1 MTGAGS
7 FAEREK
13 DGFMGNF
20 QYIANHLSIAAIGGR
35 VQSPKSTLLRQYLI
49 PAEPLSMDYAL
60 LQTVLAVIPIHLPL
74 FLRSPRV
81 IAGIVAGAVTVIGVA
96 TYVLTRRKPTA
107 EEIERE
113 RRELL
118 ARSGRITDG
127 TIMDTMITEA
137 RNGGLGAS
145 EAPTP
150 TDPSAPTP
158 QIIVYNYRIGG
169 VTYECAQDVT
179 ALAEYVHG
187 IRTDLPIQVRYLPQN
202 PANSIVVAES
212 WSGLRLNSSRPYQ
225 AKPG

>member
-1 MTGAGS
+1 
-7 FAEREK
+7 
-13 DGFMGNF
+13 MGNF
-20 QYIANHLSIAAIGGR
+20 QYIANHLSTAATGGR
-35 VQSPKSTLLRQYLI
+35 IQSPKSTLLRQYLI
-49 PAEPLSMDYAL
+49 PAEALAMDYSL
-60 LQTVLAVIPIHLPL
+60 LQTVLSLTPIHLPL
-74 FLRSPRV
+74 FLRSSRV
-81 IAGIVAGAVTVIGVA
+81 ITGIVAGAVTVIGVA
-96 TYVLTRRKPTA
+96 AYVLTRRKPTA

-137 RNGGLGAS
+137 RNGGLNAP
-145 EAPTP
+145 EVPTP
-150 TDPSAPTP
+150 ADPSVPTP
-158 QIIVYNYRIGG
+158 QIIVYNYRIAG

-179 ALAEYVHG
+179 TLAEYVHD

-225 AKPG
+225 AN